1 MKRIVIAVSALSL
14 FLLAL
19 AAMPAYSS
27 DKAPAKACAMAAA
40 HTAQHDG
47 GASCCKDMKESCCP
61 EGCECCSG
69 GACTCKDGACKCCKD
84 GKCAPKSCEKAC
96 KKATPEKK

>member
-14 FLLAL
+14 FLLGL

-27 DKAPAKACAMAAA
+27 DKAPAKACAMAGHA
-40 HTAQHDG
+40 AQHDG
-47 GASCCKDMKESCCP
+47 AAACCKDMKEACCP

-69 GACTCKDGACKCCKD
+69 GVCTCKDDTCKCCKD
-84 GKCAPKSCEKAC
+84 GKCAPKKCEKAC
-96 KKATPEKK
+96 KKSTTEKK